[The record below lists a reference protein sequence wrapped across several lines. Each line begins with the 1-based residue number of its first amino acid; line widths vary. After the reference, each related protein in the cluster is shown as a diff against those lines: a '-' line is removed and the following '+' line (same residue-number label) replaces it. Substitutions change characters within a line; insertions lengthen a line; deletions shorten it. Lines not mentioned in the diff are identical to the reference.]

1 MLSDVIVYHIF
12 ADESLSVSLRPLH
25 LPSLNNT
32 RIQKNRQKLISFH
45 SPSLIYSSFSSS
57 TLVVY
62 AIASI
67 CCAKSDFS
75 KTPYNGERKKK
86 KVVGPTCDFW
96 KWNFIF
102 RVQTCERHNNEAK
115 RCQLQG
121 IIRPSLFHVSDFS
134 CGIVCA
140 QANKCFVFLLFFWFC
155 FVCLLG
161 GGGRWH
167 FIADLYGINL
177 AKQWELN

>member
-45 SPSLIYSSFSSS
+45 SPPLIYSSFSSS

-86 KVVGPTCDFW
+86 KLLARLVTFENGISFSGC
-96 KWNFIF
+96 
-102 RVQTCERHNNEAK
+102 K
-115 RCQLQG
+115 RASA
-121 IIRPSLFHVSDFS
+121 ITM
-134 CGIVCA
+134 
-140 QANKCFVFLLFFWFC
+140 
-155 FVCLLG
+155 
-161 GGGRWH
+161 
-167 FIADLYGINL
+167 
-177 AKQWELN
+177 KQKGVNCRGS